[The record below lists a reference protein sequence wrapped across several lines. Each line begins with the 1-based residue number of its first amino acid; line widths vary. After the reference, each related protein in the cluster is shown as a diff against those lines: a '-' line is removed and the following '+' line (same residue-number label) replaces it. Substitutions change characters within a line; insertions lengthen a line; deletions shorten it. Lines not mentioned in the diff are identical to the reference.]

1 MYFSGW
7 RAGLLVIAAVII
19 VALLLT
25 ALFWLGVLLAA
36 LAAVAWLNIFLL
48 PNVSRRTR
56 IPELILAIALLP
68 IAAAIGLGLAGTG
81 GIIAGCYIWVLGV
94 AGPRLA
100 MLQMRRRLR
109 AYSRKRDLRVIDARF
124 ETTRSD

>member
-7 RAGLLVIAAVII
+7 RAGLLVIVALVI

-48 PNVSRRTR
+48 PNVSRRTH
-56 IPELILAIALLP
+56 IPELILGIALLP
-68 IAAAIGLGLAGTG
+68 IGAAIGLGLAGTG
-81 GIIAGCYIWVLGV
+81 GIIGGCCIWVLGV
-94 AGPRLA
+94 AGPRVA
-100 MLQMRRRLR
+100 MWRMRRRLR
-109 AYSRKRDLRVIDARF
+109 DYSGKRDLRVIDARF

>member
-1 MYFSGW
+1 MTGDFRKYLFEHDHPRLAQVRELDPYAHG
-7 RAGLLVIAAVII
+7 RA
-19 VALLLT
+19 
-25 ALFWLGVLLAA
+25 
-36 LAAVAWLNIFLL
+36 
-48 PNVSRRTR
+48 SRER
-56 IPELILAIALLP
+56 
-68 IAAAIGLGLAGTG
+68 GSFTG

>member
-25 ALFWLGVLLAA
+25 ALFWVGVLLAA

-56 IPELILAIALLP
+56 IPELILALALLP

-81 GIIAGCYIWVLGV
+81 GIIAGCCIWVLGV

-100 MLQMRRRLR
+100 MLRMRRRLR